1 MFFFDEFLR
10 ESGVPFSN
18 LSCACQSP
26 GRALVFLQFS
36 GNSLLL
42 VYLFVSTI
50 GFVPDAI
57 SIRILFSG
65 SKRLKT
71 QEDQKDSSRKDEDK
85 V

>member
-1 MFFFDEFLR
+1 M
-10 ESGVPFSN
+10 
-18 LSCACQSP
+18 
-26 GRALVFLQFS
+26 FLQFS

-50 GFVPDAI
+50 AFVPDAI

-85 V
+85 VKNII